1 VITKGTAGSPAR
13 PGSAERA
20 PPAGPTAGTDF
31 VVVDLE
37 TTGLSPEEAAI
48 TEIGAVRVCG
58 GRWVGQF
65 SSLVNPGTSIPE
77 PAITVTG
84 ISDAMASAAPA
95 LSQVLPVFLG
105 FAGGAVLAAHNAQ
118 FDIGFL
124 TAACEACGL
133 AWPGFWVLDT
143 VALARQVLGT
153 DEVPDC
159 RLATLAGFFATG
171 TRPRHR
177 ALPDALA
184 TAGVLAGLLAR
195 LTAAGVAT
203 LPEGTCEYATG
214 HGAGAWSS
222 GT

>member
-1 VITKGTAGSPAR
+1 VITKCAAGSPAQ
-13 PGSAERA
+13 PESVKRA
-20 PPAGPTAGTDF
+20 QRAGPIAVTHF
-31 VVVDLE
+31 VIVDLE
-37 TTGLSPEEAAI
+37 TTGLSPGEAAI

-65 SSLVNPGTSIPE
+65 SSLVNPGTVIPE
-77 PAITVTG
+77 PATSVTG
-84 ISDAMASAAPA
+84 ISDAMVSAAPA
-95 LSQVLPVFLG
+95 LGQVLPVFLG
-105 FAGGAVLAAHNAQ
+105 FASGAVLAAHNAQ
-118 FDIGFL
+118 FDVGFL

-143 VALARQVLGT
+143 VALARQVLGA

-159 RLATLAGFFATG
+159 KLATLAGFFATRP
-171 TRPRHR
+171 RPRHR

-214 HGAGAWSS
+214 HGAGA
-222 GT
+222 